1 MFSALLS
8 ISKQAFSMQISEP
21 RWNKASYLEANSYFL
36 PGKGWGA
43 VGGCERR
50 PSTTFAVSYSKQGVS
65 VRKMKKAG
73 LAPDN

>member
-36 PGKGWGA
+36 PGKGWAAGGMWEAA
-43 VGGCERR
+43 VHHICCLL
-50 PSTTFAVSYSKQGVS
+50 Q
-65 VRKMKKAG
+65 
-73 LAPDN
+73 